1 MAALAAVS
9 AAAPM
14 AAAAPPLMAGFLD
27 TESRFLDPE
36 ARFSK
41 SRCHLLLRWKIGT
54 SPSLIRNAAS
64 LEMYSLRLAPAR
76 PWSSSRH
83 PESAGAGRAP
93 PAPPWCARSA
103 VPVSAAL
110 ALPAQRRPP
119 RRRAL
124 EPRPSVGARPR

>member
-1 MAALAAVS
+1 
-9 AAAPM
+9 M

-36 ARFSK
+36 ASPSK

-54 SPSLIRNAAS
+54 SPSLIRNAVS
-64 LEMYSLRLAPAR
+64 LEMHSAPLAPAG

-83 PESAGAGRAP
+83 PRSAGVAQAP

-103 VPVSAAL
+103 APVSAGA
-110 ALPAQRRPP
+110 ALPAPHRPP
-119 RRRAL
+119 
-124 EPRPSVGARPR
+124 PRGAPVRVGADTCR